1 MFEYERLESLEV
13 YRRDASMVV
22 RPEGIFKEGL
32 EVTKRD
38 ASTCIRCNQI
48 FEQSTCG

>member
-22 RPEGIFKEGL
+22 RPEEIFKEGL
-32 EVTKRD
+32 EVTERN
-38 ASTCIRCNQI
+38 ASTDRK
-48 FEQSTCG
+48 STRLNSSHRP